1 MEVKAVTRRLEIL
14 EDKIRPYEPNVVKAA
29 WNIFEK
35 SYEYR
40 RKYNEYKQTR
50 MAQEKERSANVDGQ
64 IKLEDYTN

>member
-1 MEVKAVTRRLEIL
+1 MTRRLEIL